1 MKAIARFGLLLI
13 ALLAITGW
21 LLSLYFRTD
30 ADKHA
35 LIISGV
41 LAGSVQM
48 VAFAL
53 VILMKKSNAALF
65 GWLMGVILRGL
76 VLGLYGLVFAK
87 KLGLPLPAALLSFA
101 VYLFASMLLETQQIS
116 YAR

>member
-1 MKAIARFGLLLI
+1 MARFGLLLLALI
-13 ALLAITGW
+13 AFTGW

-30 ADKHA
+30 AEIHA
-35 LIISGV
+35 LILSGI
-41 LAGSVQM
+41 LAAAVQM
-48 VAFAL
+48 TAYWL
-53 VILMKKSNAALF
+53 VIYMKKSNAALF

>member
-1 MKAIARFGLLLI
+1 MARFGILLI
-13 ALLAITGW
+13 ALFAFTGW
-21 LLSLYFRTD
+21 LMSLYFRT
-30 ADKHA
+30 APERNA
-35 LIISGV
+35 LILSAI
-41 LAGSVQM
+41 LAGAVQM
-48 VAFAL
+48 TAFWL
-53 VILMKKSNAALF
+53 VIYMKKNNAALF
-65 GWLMGVILRGL
+65 GWLMGIILRGL